1 MFGPTPTREEHK
13 DIGKMEVMFK
23 LNPPKKSVAEGIHT
37 ILYSCTHIR
46 TFHDTYIYICILFTY
61 LNDSCIFLFE

>member
-23 LNPPKKSVAEGIHT
+23 LQPPSKTVAEG
-37 ILYSCTHIR
+37 
-46 TFHDTYIYICILFTY
+46 TFIFTPLICFNY
-61 LNDSCIFLFE
+61 LI